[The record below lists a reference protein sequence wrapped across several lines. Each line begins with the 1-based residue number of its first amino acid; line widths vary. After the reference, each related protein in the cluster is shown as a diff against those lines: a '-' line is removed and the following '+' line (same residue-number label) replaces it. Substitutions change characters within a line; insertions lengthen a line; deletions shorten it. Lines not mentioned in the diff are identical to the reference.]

1 MTTVRTNVHSYKA
14 YKILDLIWNKASNF
28 LHGSRIARATPEM
41 AELLDIA
48 PWPAVMRIVYLDDM
62 TIAIEYE
69 LQPGEVLPPSIV
81 KGAAAA
87 VIITTTMLEYEH
99 ENLWR
104 TAHKTTHMDLADL
117 AAAKHESISP
127 WDHHVLIDDILLA
140 AALIADADVS
150 SWPPDKVKA
159 FAGRELNPIE
169 FEFATNICNCLDD
182 IDNKKRQ
189 KMDKLKALYDKA
201 LAMLAE
207 RARDEKRELREK
219 VASLLSDNL
228 ADASI
233 SDMVSTLKLN
243 QCIQAKR
250 NMYNMV

>member
-14 YKILDLIWNKASNF
+14 YKILGLIWNKASNF
-28 LHGSRIARATPEM
+28 LHESRIARATPEM

-69 LQPGEVLPPSIV
+69 LQPGEVLPPSVV

-127 WDHHVLIDDILLA
+127 WNQHVLIDDILLA

-169 FEFATNICNCLDD
+169 FEFAVNICNCLAD
-182 IDNKKRQ
+182 IDKKKRQ
-189 KMDKLKALYDKA
+189 KIEKLKALYDKA

-207 RARDEKRELREK
+207 RAHDEKRELHEK
-219 VASLLSDNL
+219 AASLLNDNL
-228 ADASI
+228 VDASV
-233 SDMVSTLKLN
+233 SDMISVLRMNHL
-243 QCIQAKR
+243 
-250 NMYNMV
+250 YNI

>member
-41 AELLDIA
+41 AELLTIA

-69 LQPGEVLPPSIV
+69 LLSGQVLPPSVV

-87 VIITTTMLEYEH
+87 VIITTAMLEYEH

-117 AAAKHESISP
+117 AAAKHECISP
-127 WDHHVLIDDILLA
+127 WNQRVLIDDILLA
-140 AALIADADVS
+140 AALITDADVS
-150 SWPPDKVKA
+150 SWPSDKVKA

-169 FEFATNICNCLDD
+169 FEFAAHISDCLVD
-182 IDNKKRQ
+182 IDKKKKQ
-189 KMDKLKALYDKA
+189 QIDKLNAAHDKA
-201 LAMLAE
+201 IAMIAE
-207 RARDEKRELREK
+207 RARNEKRELHEK
-219 VASLLSDNL
+219 AASLLNDNL
-228 ADASI
+228 VDASV
-233 SDMVSTLKLN
+233 SDMISVLRTNHL
-243 QCIQAKR
+243 
-250 NMYNMV
+250 YNI

>member
-14 YKILDLIWNKASNF
+14 YKILDLIWNRTSNF
-28 LHGSRIARATPEM
+28 LHEARMTRATPEM
-41 AELLDIA
+41 AELLNIA
-48 PWPAVMRIVYLDDM
+48 PWPALMKIVYLDDM
-62 TIAIEYE
+62 TIAMEYE
-69 LQPGEVLPPSIV
+69 LQPDRAFPPSVV

-87 VIITTTMLEYEH
+87 VIITTAMLEYERKI
-99 ENLWR
+99 LWR
-104 TAHKTTHMDLADL
+104 TVHKTTHMDLADL

-127 WDHHVLIDDILLA
+127 FGQPVLIDDILLA

-169 FEFATNICNCLDD
+169 FEFAVNICNCLAD

-189 KMDKLKALYDKA
+189 KMDKLNAVYNRAMAL
-201 LAMLAE
+201 LAE

-219 VASLLSDNL
+219 AASLLSDNL
-228 ADASI
+228 VDASVSGMI
-233 SDMVSTLKLN
+233 SMLKLN
-243 QCIQAKR
+243 HA
-250 NMYNMV
+250 